1 MNRIIKKSFPYYI
14 AGFIFMT
21 ICLVS
26 AYKINKYLP
35 IAIMS
40 LLVGNSLIQAGAN
53 EIIKIQKEDGME
65 KVFELIKNNEDKDK

>member
-14 AGFIFMT
+14 AGFIFLT
-21 ICLVS
+21 IFSVS

-35 IAIMS
+35 IAMVTF
-40 LLVGNSLIQAGAN
+40 LVGNSLIEAGSK
-53 EIIKIQKEDGME
+53 EIVKIQKEDGME